1 LPSTDFNGVNE
12 ERERARDDGE
22 RETGW
27 EYFVF
32 GSFACDGF
40 NLEGRRL
47 LMGVERMGKESRW
60 VSEDSNATF
69 HSLKDLL

>member
-1 LPSTDFNGVNE
+1 MM
-12 ERERARDDGE
+12 ERERERDGV
-22 RETGW
+22 GL
-27 EYFVF
+27 FVF
-32 GSFACDGF
+32 DSFACDGF